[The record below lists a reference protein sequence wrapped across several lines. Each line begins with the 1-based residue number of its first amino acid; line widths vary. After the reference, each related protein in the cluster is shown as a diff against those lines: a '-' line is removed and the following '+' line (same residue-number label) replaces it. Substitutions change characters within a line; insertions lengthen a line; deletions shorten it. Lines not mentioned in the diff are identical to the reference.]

1 MNKIEVGKTYD
12 TAPGRRRC
20 IYVEDDIAWMIF
32 GADSC
37 AWRWTVNGASID
49 LGSIHDV
56 IWPAEPPKTITR
68 TITRTITYPAP
79 ETKAP
84 AFGTEYFTPN
94 LSSGS
99 LQAWDWN
106 DGSVH
111 RTHLRQG
118 LVYLTEEDAI
128 ARAKAMLE

>member
-32 GADSC
+32 GANSC

-49 LGSIHDV
+49 LGGIHDV
-56 IWPAEPPKTITR
+56 IWPTEPPK

-79 ETKAP
+79 ETESP
-84 AFGTEYFTPN
+84 ARGAEYFIPD
-94 LSSGS
+94 LSSEAV
-99 LQAWDWN
+99 QAWDWEGEEV
-106 DGSVH
+106 DHV
-111 RTHLRQG
+111 HLRLG